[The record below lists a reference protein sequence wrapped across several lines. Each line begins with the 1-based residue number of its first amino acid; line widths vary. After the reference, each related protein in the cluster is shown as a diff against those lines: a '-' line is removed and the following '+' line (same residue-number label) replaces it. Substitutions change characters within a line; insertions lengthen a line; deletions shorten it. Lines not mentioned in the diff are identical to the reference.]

1 MAQQPKHSHPG
12 QGSAHTSPWRGGR
25 AAITRRDFLHLAGGT
40 AIVAALSACG
50 SGQPAPTQ
58 ATNDT
63 VQLVYQDWRTDWFPP
78 MAREMLKQFHA
89 THPHIRV
96 FFLPDPENF
105 ADQMLADFQAGT
117 APDVFQGCCVHFPSW
132 AQEGYA
138 LDLRPYVETDLD
150 QETINDWNSAQYKAL
165 SLSDGSRFGL
175 PKYHGALAL
184 YYNKDLFDEF
194 GVDYPDYTWNHG
206 DYLDAMRRLT
216 HDRTSRRPR
225 ADSDGQPDL
234 WGSMLDVSWD
244 RIQVHVN
251 AWGGHL
257 MDPDDPTRC
266 LMAEPEALA
275 ALEWLRARMW
285 DDRVMA
291 TPLDVGNL
299 STRQAFITGQVAM
312 VEDGSWALKDILTE
326 ANFRLG
332 VAPLP
337 AGPARRVTL
346 ATTDGFGIF
355 SGTRHPDAAWELI
368 KFLTSR
374 EYGRAMAQ
382 AHFLQPARASLV
394 DEWVGFIR
402 EEFPEKTKD
411 VDLAAFADGHL
422 KGYSV
427 TSEIAANMAEAKQI
441 TYAAWQR
448 IFILGE
454 APVELMHDVCQQ
466 LRPAPGAGESQFDS
480 PARAGTTLR
489 TPGEQICL
497 RTDDVR

>member
-1 MAQQPKHSHPG
+1 MAREPDYDCAG
-12 QGSAHTSPWRGGR
+12 QAPAHASPARGGG
-25 AAITRRDFLHLAGGT
+25 AAISRREFLHLAGGT
-40 AIVAALSACG
+40 AIVAALSACTPF
-50 SGQPAPTQ
+50 QPPPSP
-58 ATNDT
+58 ATNDA
-63 VQLVYQDWRTDWFPP
+63 VQIVYQDWRTDWFPP
-78 MAREMLKQFHA
+78 MAQEMLEEFHA
-89 THPHIRV
+89 THPYIRV

-117 APDVFQGCCVHFPSW
+117 APDVFQGCCVHFPAW

-138 LDLRPYVETDLD
+138 LDLRPYVESDLD
-150 QETINDWNSAQYKAL
+150 QETIDDWNSAQYKAL
-165 SLSDGSRFGL
+165 FLNDGTQFGL

-194 GVDYPDYTWNHG
+194 GVDYPDHTWNHD

-216 HDRTSRRPR
+216 HDRNG
-225 ADSDGQPDL
+225 DGQTDL

-257 MDPDDPTRC
+257 IDPDDPTGC

-275 ALEWLRARMW
+275 AMEWLRARMW

-299 STRQAFITGQVAM
+299 STRQAFITTQVAM

-326 ANFRLG
+326 ADFRLG

-368 KFLTSR
+368 KFLTSQ
-374 EYGRAMAQ
+374 EYGRAMART
-382 AHFLQPARASLV
+382 HFLQPARASLV
-394 DEWVGFIR
+394 DEWIDFVR

-411 VDLAAFADGHL
+411 MDLAAFADGHL

-454 APVELMHDVCQQ
+454 APVALMHDVCQQ
-466 LRPAPGAGESQFDS
+466 MRPALGTGHNQLCN
-480 PARAGTTLR
+480 PAKARTALRA
-489 TPGEQICL
+489 PGEQICL
-497 RTDDVR
+497 RTDEVR